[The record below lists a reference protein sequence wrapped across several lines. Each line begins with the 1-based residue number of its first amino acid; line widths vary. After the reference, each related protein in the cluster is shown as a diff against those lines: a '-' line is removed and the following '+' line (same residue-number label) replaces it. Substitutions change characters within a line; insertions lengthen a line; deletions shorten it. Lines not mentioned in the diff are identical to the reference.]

1 VFTAVAGVAQTA
13 LHLEILRGEGSNN
26 NALHGPAISPAV
38 RVLDGGGQPIAGVLV
53 VFSSP
58 AEGAGVVFSGFDAE
72 ATALTDDSGVAV
84 APRVRPAGANGPVE
98 IHVLA
103 SHAGQIANC
112 VIHQMNLGVG
122 GDADRSRELDVV
134 RLPPAQQEGTKS
146 TAASGFSVRVEDAK
160 GIPVPLAAVSFVLR
174 RVGNGGKAEEISR
187 TVATAGQN
195 GEATGFVPKR
205 SGNGNLEFMVEATEH
220 GRRATRYF
228 RIN

>member
-1 VFTAVAGVAQTA
+1 VAGVAQAA
-13 LHLEILRGEGSNN
+13 LHLEVLRGEGSNN

-58 AEGAGVVFSGFDAE
+58 AEAASVVFSGFDAE

-84 APRVRPAGANGPVE
+84 APRVRPAGGNGPVE

-103 SHAGQIANC
+103 SHAGEFANC

-122 GDADRSRELDVV
+122 GDADRERELDVV
-134 RLPPAQQEGTKS
+134 RLPPAKQEGTKS
-146 TAASGFSVRVEDAK
+146 TVASGFSVRVEDAK

-205 SGNGNLEFMVEATEH
+205 SGNGNLEFMVEATER